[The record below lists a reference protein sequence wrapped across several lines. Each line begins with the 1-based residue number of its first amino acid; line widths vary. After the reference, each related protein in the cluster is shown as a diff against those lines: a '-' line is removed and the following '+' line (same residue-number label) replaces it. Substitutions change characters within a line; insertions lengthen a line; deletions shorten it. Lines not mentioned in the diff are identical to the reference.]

1 MGDKSLSINYITSS
15 FIRNKRLQEQLDKS
29 KAKVAELN
37 IAGVAVAGGGTGG
50 GGGGVSLNTITE
62 ETAGDGDKTEKKL
75 PRELKHS
82 CQIVQYKIRI

>member
-1 MGDKSLSINYITSS
+1 M
-15 FIRNKRLQEQLDKS
+15 
-29 KAKVAELN
+29 
-37 IAGVAVAGGGTGG
+37 AGGGA
-50 GGGGVSLNTITE
+50 GGGVSLNTITE